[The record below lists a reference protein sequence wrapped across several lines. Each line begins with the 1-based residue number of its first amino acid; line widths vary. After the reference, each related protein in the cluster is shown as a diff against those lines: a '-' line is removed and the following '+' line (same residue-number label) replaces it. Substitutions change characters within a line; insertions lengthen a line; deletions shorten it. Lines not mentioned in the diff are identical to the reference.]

1 MRSHLLAPTCVGLL
15 ALGCGGGSTSQPA
28 ASSAATE
35 PTNANEAAPTPTSP
49 PPSSTAS
56 AFEVHEWGFVDVPL
70 TGPTEIGAGPGQPAP
85 DVPMIVRK
93 PVIYV
98 HADPGTTTPPLDVQA
113 RFPSG
118 ELLEVW
124 PTQSEWPGTRSDAA
138 SIHWTGLTLAACDGS
153 TGAAGFA
160 PTQREA
166 RACATVDG
174 YCEVNDLPTY
184 ATSDATCLVSNG
196 VSAPLLF
203 YRGRTS
209 SATLP
214 LRVTDAGG
222 TVRLESSADGGSSI
236 LHVRDWL
243 GSETTW
249 PARGASVTTPAERT
263 LDRNAL
269 ASRLSSM
276 LVAAGLTQP
285 EADAFLRAW
294 STALFQ
300 VPWPTSDVTRDVPA
314 RRGPSRALTA
324 PPAPYLLYILPEA
337 SVPALAELT
346 ITPTPRT
353 VRRVM
358 VVRVE
363 LAR

>member
-1 MRSHLLAPTCVGLL
+1 MRSHLLAPSCSALL
-15 ALGCGGGSTSQPA
+15 ALGCGGGAISQPA
-28 ASSAATE
+28 SSSAVEAPAT
-35 PTNANEAAPTPTSP
+35 TNANEVPPSTEPP
-49 PPSSTAS
+49 PPSAATAT
-56 AFEVHEWGFVDVPL
+56 FEVHEWGFVDVPRS
-70 TGPTEIGAGPGQPAP
+70 GPSEIGAGPGQPQI
-85 DVPMIVRK
+85 DLPMSVRK

-98 HADPGTTTPPLDVQA
+98 HADPGTTTPALDVIA
-113 RFPSG
+113 RFPAG

-124 PTQSEWPGTRSDAA
+124 PTQSEWPSTRSDAA
-138 SIHWTGLTLAACDGS
+138 SIHWTSLALAGCDGS
-153 TGAAGFA
+153 TGLA

-214 LRVTDAGG
+214 LRVTEAGG

-269 ASRLSSM
+269 ARRLSSM

-300 VPWPTSDVTRDVPA
+300 VPWPASEATRDEPA